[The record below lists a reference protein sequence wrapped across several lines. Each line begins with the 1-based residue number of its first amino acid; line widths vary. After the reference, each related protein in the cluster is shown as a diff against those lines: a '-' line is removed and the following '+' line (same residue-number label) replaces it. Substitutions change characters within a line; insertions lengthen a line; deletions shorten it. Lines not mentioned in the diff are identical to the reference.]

1 MKEFRKHVSNTEKA
15 VAVILWLLLVLAIV
29 AQLFFGGGVLALILV
44 IAICAGVYSFLV
56 FVPEVY
62 EFRDDSFAVVNTLL
76 HRSVTIPY
84 ATILHIDTVGTFRS
98 SKRDFDSVEVIVKYR
113 PQGKKRVRSISAHPT
128 NVRDFFNLLQARCP
142 NLIPETD

>member
-128 NVRDFFNLLQARCP
+128 NVRDFFKLLQERCP
-142 NLIPETD
+142 NLIPEMD